1 MDLKN
6 PYESPGTF
14 KLHRLEYT
22 VFFAAT
28 IVLML
33 IHFTDIRWPVAIGM
47 FLYIDLIG
55 YIPGAVAFRRS
66 RDGRIHRTYY
76 VLYNV
81 MHSLIVQAAVVCLW
95 MWLVRPEWAL
105 LAIAFH
111 LFGDRGPFGNFYK
124 TFGRPFEPVA
134 NPAFDAVVAGLRRRA
149 VGNRLPAP
157 DAEEDRPAG
166 TRSVGAPA

>member
-28 IVLML
+28 IALML
-33 IHFTDIRWPVAIGM
+33 YHFMDIRWPVAIGL
-47 FLYIDLIG
+47 FLYIDVIG

-66 RDGRIHRTYY
+66 PDGRIHKTYY

-81 MHSLIVQAAVVCLW
+81 MHSFITCALVAGLW
-95 MWLVRPEWAL
+95 AWLVRPEWAL

-111 LFGDRGPFGNFYK
+111 VFGDRGPFGNFYK
-124 TFGRPFEPVA
+124 AFGRPFEPVA
-134 NPAFDAVVAGLRRRA
+134 NPAYEAVAAGLARRG
-149 VGNRLPAP
+149 VGNRLPAG
-157 DAEEDRPAG
+157 EEEPASAPERPV
-166 TRSVGAPA
+166 RVGA